1 MPTQTQPTPTMPAT
15 LQQLRQSLIEGNTT
29 SAALTDLALQRA
41 LAPEGEGVRVFTRL
55 YPERAR
61 AAAAAADLLRASGQA
76 RSAIDGLPVSI
87 KDLFDVAG
95 ETTMAGSVVCAG
107 EPEATA
113 NAVVVQRLIA
123 AGAVIVGKTN
133 MTEFAFSG
141 LGINPHY
148 GTPKNAWD
156 RSTGQGRIP
165 GGSSSG
171 AAVSVTDDMAV
182 AGVGSDTGGSIRIP
196 AALCGLTGFK
206 PTARRVSLKGVL
218 PLSRYLDSIG
228 AIAPTVQC
236 CIAMD
241 AILSGEGD
249 GIEDLPS
256 AAQLRGLRLAVPVTL
271 VQDGM
276 DAQVAVAFHAALALL
291 RAAGADISDIAV
303 PEFDQLAQIHA
314 HGTFA
319 AAEAWAW
326 HRGLIARGEAK
337 YDPRVVSRM
346 RRGADIG
353 AADLIDLMQARQA
366 WIAAVEQR
374 LADYDAIL
382 MPTVPIVAPAIAD
395 TSATDEAYYA
405 ANGLLLRNPT
415 LINFLDG
422 CALSLPCHQAGTA
435 PVGLSIAA
443 AGGQDRRVLAIGL
456 AVEATLAA
464 R

>member
-1 MPTQTQPTPTMPAT
+1 MQHTI
-15 LQQLRQSLIEGNTT
+15 QQLRTSLIDGDTT
-29 SAALTDLALQRA
+29 AAVLADAALQRA
-41 LAPEGEGVRVFTRL
+41 IAPEGEGGRVFTRL
-55 YPERAR
+55 YPESAR
-61 AAAAAADLLRASGQA
+61 AAAAASDLLRATGQT

-95 ETTMAGSVVCAG
+95 ETTMAGSVVRAG
-107 EPEATA
+107 EPAATG

-156 RSTGQGRIP
+156 RSTGAGRIP

-171 AAVSVTDDMAV
+171 AAVSVTDGMAV
-182 AGVGSDTGGSIRIP
+182 AGVGSDTGGSVRIP

-206 PTARRVSLKGVL
+206 PTARRVPLKGVL

-241 AILSGEGD
+241 AILSGEGN
-249 GIEDLPS
+249 GIDDLPD

-276 DAQVAVAFHAALALL
+276 DAHVAASFKAALALL
-291 RAAGADISDIAV
+291 HAAGVDLIDIAV
-303 PEFDQLAQIHA
+303 PEFGQLAQIHA
-314 HGTFA
+314 RGTFA

-326 HRGLIARGEAK
+326 HRGLIARGEAR

-353 AADLIDLMQARQA
+353 AADFIDLMQARQA

-374 LADYDAIL
+374 IAGYDAIL
-382 MPTVPIVAPAIAD
+382 MPTVPIVAPLIAD
-395 TSATDEAYYA
+395 TGATDEAYYA

-422 CALSLPCHQAGTA
+422 CALSLPCQPAGTA

-456 AVEATLAA
+456 AIEAALAA